1 MSQVSS
7 ETVGTS
13 SGRHRS
19 QPITVAAIVVL
30 VLLAASYAIN
40 AADRQ
45 VFPVLL
51 SAITK
56 HYGFSLSEGGFLATI
71 FTLGIGLGGI
81 PAGRLADRLS
91 RKNIMVIGIAIYS
104 VFTILTPLAF
114 GFADMAAYRTLS
126 GVGES
131 LQNAALFSAVGAY
144 FYARRSLALGVLNVS
159 YGVGGALGPLIG
171 ARLFSASGSWSLP
184 FYVFGIVGFLFVL
197 AILLTVDKVFTEAKD
212 TGRARAVAGAESSPL
227 PGTLLNRTSLVLCL
241 ACAAAGLSLY
251 SYLGLYPTFLQTH
264 LGLSVN
270 DSGLAASMFGIGSLV
285 ASIPAGYLGDRFG
298 NRIIVQISFLCAI
311 VVGGL
316 MFMAADT
323 VAEQTA
329 LSFLEGAFGSGF
341 VYVNLYAALQRSLRP
356 SLVGRASGA
365 FVTCFFLPSALAGY
379 LFAQLVKSTGWA
391 GATIVQ
397 LMFFPLIGA
406 ILMAFVRLPEPPGRA
421 HPGDPNGHHELTAI
435 PQEGRT

>member
-1 MSQVSS
+1 MSQALP

-19 QPITVAAIVVL
+19 QRLTVTAIVVL
-30 VLLAASYAIN
+30 ALLATSYAIN

-51 SAITK
+51 SSITK
-56 HYGFSLSEGGFLATI
+56 HYGFSLTEGGFLATI

-91 RKNIMVIGIAIYS
+91 RKSMMVLGIAIYS
-104 VFTILTPLAF
+104 AFTILTPLAF

-144 FYARRSLALGVLNVS
+144 FYTRRSLALGALNVS
-159 YGVGGALGPLIG
+159 YGIGGALGPLIG
-171 ARLFSASGSWSLP
+171 ARLFTASGSWSLP
-184 FYVFGIVGFLFVL
+184 LYVFGIVGFLFVL
-197 AILLTVDKVFTEAKD
+197 GILLVVDKGFTEARD
-212 TGRARAVAGAESSPL
+212 TGLAPPATGAESSPL
-227 PGTLLNRTSLVLCL
+227 PATLRNRSSVILCL
-241 ACAAAGLSLY
+241 TCAMAGLSLY
-251 SYLGLYPTFLQTH
+251 SYLGLYPTFLQNQ

-270 DSGLAASMFGIGSLV
+270 DAGLAASMFGIGSLV
-285 ASIPAGYLGDRFG
+285 ASIPAGYLGDRYG
-298 NRIIVQISFLCAI
+298 NRIIVQLSFLCAI
-311 VVGGL
+311 VVGAL

-341 VYVNLYAALQRSLRP
+341 VYVNLYAALQRSVRP
-356 SLVGRASGA
+356 SLVGRASGS
-365 FVTCFFLPSALAGY
+365 FVTCFFLPSAFAGY
-379 LFAQLVKSTGWA
+379 LFAELVKSTGWV

-397 LMFFPLIGA
+397 LMVFPLIGA
-406 ILMAFVRLPEPPGRA
+406 ILMAFARPPEPAVQTHLATR
-421 HPGDPNGHHELTAI
+421 TATT
-435 PQEGRT
+435 G

>member
-1 MSQVSS
+1 MRQVSP
-7 ETVGTS
+7 ETVETS

-19 QPITVAAIVVL
+19 QRLTVSAIVVL

-45 VFPVLL
+45 VFPILL
-51 SAITK
+51 TSITK
-56 HYGFSLSEGGFLATI
+56 HYGFSLTEGGFLATI

-81 PAGRLADRLS
+81 PGGRLADRLS
-91 RKNIMVIGIAIYS
+91 RKSMMVIGIAIYS
-104 VFTILTPLAF
+104 TFTILTPLAF

-144 FYARRSLALGVLNVS
+144 FYTRRSLALGALNVS
-159 YGVGGALGPLIG
+159 YGIGGALGPLIG
-171 ARLFSASGSWSLP
+171 ARLFTASGSWSLP
-184 FYVFGIVGFLFVL
+184 LYVFGIVGFLFAL
-197 AILLTVDKVFTEAKD
+197 AILLAVDKVFTETTD
-212 TGRARAVAGAESSPL
+212 TGRPRTGAGAENSPL
-227 PGTLLNRTSLVLCL
+227 PGTLRNRTSVILCL

-251 SYLGLYPTFLQTH
+251 SYLGLYPTFLQSH

-270 DSGLAASMFGIGSLV
+270 DAGLAASMFGIGSLV

-298 NRIIVQISFLCAI
+298 NRIVVQLSFLCAI
-311 VVGGL
+311 VVGAL

-323 VAEQTA
+323 VAEQAA

-365 FVTCFFLPSALAGY
+365 FVTCFFLPSAFAGY
-379 LFAQLVKSTGWA
+379 LFAQLVKSAGWA
-391 GATIVQ
+391 GATLVQ
-397 LMFFPLIGA
+397 LMLFPLIGA
-406 ILMAFVRLPEPPGRA
+406 ILMAFVRIPEPAGQA
-421 HPGDPNGHHELTAI
+421 HLGTQTATT
-435 PQEGRT
+435 G